1 MIDRDGGNLVRLT
14 VDPADDT
21 NPTWS
26 PDGSRIAFESTRTGY
41 ADIFVMPAAGG
52 DAVNLTKTPFSSDH
66 GPTWSPDGGRMAFY
80 SDRDGEWDIY
90 VMALDGSSVVKLT
103 GDGSDDEVPSW
114 RP

>member
-1 MIDRDGGNLVRLT
+1 
-14 VDPADDT
+14 
-21 NPTWS
+21 
-26 PDGSRIAFESTRTGY
+26 
-41 ADIFVMPAAGG
+41 
-52 DAVNLTKTPFSSDH
+52 
-66 GPTWSPDGGRMAFY
+66 MAFY